1 MLPASAFQRWF
12 QRGLPNWRFQS
23 NNESL
28 TGASSKR
35 TAGLSNRLK
44 LWLFR
49 RLGQA
54 WTSHT
59 STMRAIKRRTAATAT
74 LRSRSKRAHAALAP
88 IAPPEC
94 GHTEVCFLKEVFPQH
109 SSTFLNYPYHS
120 LSFPIGLRFKMMTQW
135 HSGSHP
141 PSPSLLSIVFQ
152 GSAPAVPSWGA
163 KLTW

>member
-1 MLPASAFQRWF
+1 
-12 QRGLPNWRFQS
+12 
-23 NNESL
+23 
-28 TGASSKR
+28 
-35 TAGLSNRLK
+35 
-44 LWLFR
+44 
-49 RLGQA
+49 
-54 WTSHT
+54 
-59 STMRAIKRRTAATAT
+59 MRAIKRRTAATAT

-94 GHTEVCFLKEVFPQH
+94 GHTEVCFLKEVFPQ
-109 SSTFLNYPYHS
+109 LS
-120 LSFPIGLRFKMMTQW
+120 LSGPIGLRFKMMTQW